1 MARST
6 TATFSL
12 DGLDDDAY
20 SLSLEHSFSLLSPS
34 GSIATRDVEP
44 ATPSSARKFLD
55 GPRATNSTSSMPP
68 SAATLARSSSMSP
81 SAATSGRSTYSW
93 NAPDSPQTVA
103 LQSLG
108 LTTSVEPALALL
120 PTDSSIRPRMAS
132 PTSLKV
138 SPSDSIASRDVEP
151 PTPNS
156 AKKFLDG
163 PRSKSLMQNVAL
175 QSPDLIA
182 SVELARS
189 LMPAD
194 SSIEQAFASVDQK
207 SEGQPVQVAGAVVNF
222 NSKQRGL
229 MESNNLESS
238 REDLFKAETVKKIAQ
253 EGVEVGISKEAAF
266 AAADAKVV
274 ILAKKR

>member
-1 MARST
+1 
-6 TATFSL
+6 
-12 DGLDDDAY
+12 
-20 SLSLEHSFSLLSPS
+20 
-34 GSIATRDVEP
+34 
-44 ATPSSARKFLD
+44 
-55 GPRATNSTSSMPP
+55 
-68 SAATLARSSSMSP
+68 MSP
-81 SAATSGRSTYSW
+81 SAATSGQSTYSW
-93 NAPDSPQTVA
+93 NAPDSPQKMA
-103 LQSLG
+103 LQSPG
-108 LTTSVEPALALL
+108 LTASVEPALALL

-132 PTSLKV
+132 ASPTSDLKASLKV

-163 PRSKSLMQNVAL
+163 PRAKSLMQNVAL
-175 QSPDLIA
+175 QSPDFIA

-207 SEGQPVQVAGAVVNF
+207 SEGQLVQVAGAVVNF
-222 NSKQRGL
+222 NSKQGGL

-274 ILAKKR
+274 ILANNR

>member
-1 MARST
+1 
-6 TATFSL
+6 
-12 DGLDDDAY
+12 
-20 SLSLEHSFSLLSPS
+20 
-34 GSIATRDVEP
+34 
-44 ATPSSARKFLD
+44 
-55 GPRATNSTSSMPP
+55 
-68 SAATLARSSSMSP
+68 MSP

-93 NAPDSPQTVA
+93 NAADSPQKVA
-103 LQSLG
+103 LQSPG
-108 LTTSVEPALALL
+108 LPASVEPALAFL

-132 PTSLKV
+132 PTSLRV

-163 PRSKSLMQNVAL
+163 PRAKSLMQNVEF

-194 SSIEQAFASVDQK
+194 SSIEQAFASVDQ
-207 SEGQPVQVAGAVVNF
+207 SQPVQVAGAVVNS
-222 NSKQRGL
+222 NSKQGGL
-229 MESNNLESS
+229 MESNSLESS
-238 REDLFKAETVKKIAQ
+238 REDLFKAETAKKIWH
-253 EGVEVGISKEAAF
+253 EGVEVGISTEAVF

-274 ILAKKR
+274 ILANNRLFILFVVRKAVILADNYAVCVLFRDCARLYI